1 MLLLFNYFF
10 FIFLLLFIFPFLYSV
25 LFITACGEDIMLI
38 CLYMVVVVKGTVLG
52 KINNSTIIYIVV
64 HGRTKNS
71 NVFIMTWWRVN
82 DGKSSIFGLTILLKS
97 CPFEVCFMIILDDDV
112 YHFIS
117 LSLAGFSISVMEED
131 SIQQLYI
138 TDVRAGGLAF
148 AKGFTS

>member
-10 FIFLLLFIFPFLYSV
+10 IFFYCYLFFHFCIQFYLLLHVGKIL
-25 LFITACGEDIMLI
+25 C

-52 KINNSTIIYIVV
+52 KINHSTIIDIVV